1 VRLRLATL
9 SDLPAMVEIER
20 ENPTTA
26 SWSHEHYKS
35 LLRPAVNELSENFF
49 IVLEALLESSESKSD
64 PQPAPTPSIA
74 GYLAA
79 QAVDNV
85 WDLQYIVIAKKFR
98 RRGLATT
105 LLNELIAHVRNKN
118 VPNKNCSQ
126 IFLEVRAS
134 NQAAQALYSKLGFK
148 VIGTRKNYYPAPQ
161 QEDAIRFVLAIS

>member
-9 SDLPAMVEIER
+9 SDLPDMVEIER

-35 LLRPAVNELSENFF
+35 LLRPAVSELSENFF
-49 IVLEALLESSESKSD
+49 IVIEASQESSESKSE
-64 PQPAPTPSIA
+64 PQPVQTPFIA

-79 QAVDNV
+79 QAVDNI
-85 WDLQYIVIAKKFR
+85 WDLQYIVVAKRFR

-105 LLNELIAHVRNKN
+105 LLNELIAHVHNKN
-118 VPNKNCSQ
+118 LPNKNGSQ

-134 NQAAQALYSKLGFK
+134 NQAAQALYTKLGFK
-148 VIGTRKNYYPAPQ
+148 VIGIRKNYYPVPQ